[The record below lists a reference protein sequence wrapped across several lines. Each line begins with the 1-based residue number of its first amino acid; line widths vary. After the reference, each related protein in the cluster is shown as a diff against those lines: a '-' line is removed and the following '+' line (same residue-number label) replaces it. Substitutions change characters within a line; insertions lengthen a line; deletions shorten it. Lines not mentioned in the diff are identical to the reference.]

1 LAKVLRI
8 GLTGNIATGK
18 STVAKML
25 SKYPDVS
32 VLDADAVVHKLLET
46 ENVKKKLVQTLG
58 EEVIAPTGE
67 VDRRRIAQKVFKD
80 RKLLRWLENL
90 LHPLVYEK
98 YEKFCR
104 EKGGICVLEAALIFE
119 KGNQRRFDKT
129 VLVYA
134 PFEVAKER
142 AKKRGVPEEDFIRRW
157 NNQMDIEEKRKLAD
171 FVIDNSKT
179 LEETEKQVKT
189 LVEKLREELR
199 RKGGP

>member
-1 LAKVLRI
+1 MAKALRI

-25 SKYPDVS
+25 SKYPEVS

-46 ENVKKKLVQTLG
+46 ENVKKNLVQTLG

-90 LHPLVYEK
+90 LHPLVYEE

-142 AKKRGVPEEDFIRRW
+142 AKKRGMSEEDFIRRW

>member
-1 LAKVLRI
+1 
-8 GLTGNIATGK
+8 
-18 STVAKML
+18 ML
-25 SKYPDVS
+25 SKYPEVS

-46 ENVKKKLVQTLG
+46 ENVKKNLVQTLG

-90 LHPLVYEK
+90 LHPLVYEE

-142 AKKRGVPEEDFIRRW
+142 AKKRGMSEEDFIRRW